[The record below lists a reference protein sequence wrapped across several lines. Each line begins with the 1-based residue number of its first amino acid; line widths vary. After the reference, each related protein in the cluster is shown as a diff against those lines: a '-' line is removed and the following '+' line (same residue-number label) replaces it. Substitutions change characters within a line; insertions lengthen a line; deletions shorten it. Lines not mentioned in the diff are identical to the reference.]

1 LWNSNQN
8 KNIIFFR
15 NHPMNIPTE
24 FVPIG
29 LVDSEKKIKNRQHPF
44 CLFYVFL
51 INNKKNINFL
61 EDYSLNIPTNFG
73 LLFRRLFIEH
83 SYQLWFTF

>member
-1 LWNSNQN
+1 
-8 KNIIFFR
+8 
-15 NHPMNIPTE
+15 MNIPTE

-61 EDYSLNIPTNFG
+61 EDYSLNIPTNSG
-73 LLFRRLFIEH
+73 LHFRRLFIEH